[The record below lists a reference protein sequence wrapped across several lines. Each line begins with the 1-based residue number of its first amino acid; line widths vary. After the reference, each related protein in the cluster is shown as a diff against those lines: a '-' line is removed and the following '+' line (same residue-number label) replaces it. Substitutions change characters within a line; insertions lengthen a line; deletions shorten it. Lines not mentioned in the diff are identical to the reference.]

1 MTRKTLCTAA
11 VALGLLALAILGS
24 GCSGNLPH
32 VSYQGRLTDAS
43 GNPLNGSVDITI
55 RLYHTDTGGTPY
67 YTDTNSGVTVT
78 DGLFDVVIDPSAVGD
93 LSPADINQASWIEV
107 EIDNGTYSET
117 LSPRQQVLGAPY
129 AMTLMAG
136 TTISSTMDSNMLCGT
151 AWLGRSRP
159 SRVSPTRTDKKDD
172 ITVSVSVAS
181 KIRESA
187 IMTQRSTRENM
198 HIGMV

>member
-136 TTISSTMDSNMLCGT
+136 TTISSTMDSFWWGGLGGMT
-151 AWLGRSRP
+151 AVVNIQNSSDTGL
-159 SRVSPTRTDKKDD
+159 PTYYALPALRHCSQECQFDKTDR
-172 ITVSVSVAS
+172 AHCL
-181 KIRESA
+181 R
-187 IMTQRSTRENM
+187 
-198 HIGMV
+198 HG